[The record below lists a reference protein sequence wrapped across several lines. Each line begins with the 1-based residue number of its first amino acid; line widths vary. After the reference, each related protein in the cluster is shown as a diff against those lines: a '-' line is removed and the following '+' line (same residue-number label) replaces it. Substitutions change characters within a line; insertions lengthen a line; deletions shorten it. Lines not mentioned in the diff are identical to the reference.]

1 MTEKTAAA
9 QKLVPAPV
17 IKEVAAPAKVEKVEK
32 KEVKPAAEKPAKKEK
47 VVAPAANDDKD
58 IRGGGN
64 NRGFAPRRYYGHV
77 EMPKVAPGEDAVF
90 DNGASNGFRFRNAP
104 TPEELAHLAKSKIER
119 EITDKE
125 LSQLPGNA
133 VVVFGHLLTPAET
146 GRVLRRGDLESRDL
160 FPSSYHLIS
169 GQAVD
174 PKLIGAEFD
183 LYRFNLNGRHH
194 TIYVG
199 GDSKV
204 NIKSIG
210 DDCYYDLLENNREGI
225 NRDGPALVVL
235 YNSESDSDTF
245 FGESSMVNVKTTACM
260 LSSSHLVVNPESEES
275 KASRPWGFAG
285 GGSGVHKIEVGE
297 SYERVQLEQ
306 SSAIDC
312 KLTGGAYYFSHL
324 TKTKIRSNT
333 FVKTRRLYSNHTSII
348 GNNIFLGGVTVN
360 NSLLK
365 ASRDVRIANQTL
377 EGVSIDATGI
387 FARNKFAIT
396 KIDLPNNWVS
406 ELNLVRVSPTEVE
419 LSTRFNRS
427 SVTIE
432 IGDDQWSISERIE
445 NWMKTDEANL
455 FDSNRRSGKVDDDV
469 IIQSII
475 RYVTDTITSR
485 LNVIRTLD
493 RVMEMAQEIEGD
505 KNYRHEFNGF

>member
-1 MTEKTAAA
+1 MTDKAAA
-9 QKLVPAPV
+9 LKLVPTPV
-17 IKEVAAPAKVEKVEK
+17 VKEVAAPAKAEKVEK
-32 KEVKPAAEKPAKKEK
+32 KEVKTPAEKPAKKEK
-47 VVAPAANDDKD
+47 VAAPAANDTTPA
-58 IRGGGN
+58 RA
-64 NRGFAPRRYYGHV
+64 FPPRRFSGN

-104 TPEELAHLAKSKIER
+104 TPEELARLAKSKIAR

-146 GRVLRRGDLESRDL
+146 GRVLRRPDQDTHNGFMLP
-160 FPSSYHLIS
+160 FNLIS

-210 DDCYYDLLENNREGI
+210 DDCYYDLFENRREGVD
-225 NRDGPALVVL
+225 REGPALAVL
-235 YNSESDSDTF
+235 YNSESDGDVF
-245 FGESSMVNVKTTACM
+245 FGESSLVNVKTINCM
-260 LSSSHLVVNPESEES
+260 LSSSHLVVNPESLES
-275 KASRPWGFAG
+275 KASRAWGSFG
-285 GGSGVHKIEVGE
+285 GAGVHKIEPGE
-297 SYERVQLEQ
+297 TYERVQMEQ
-306 SSAIDC
+306 SSAVDC
-312 KLTGGAYYFSHL
+312 KLTAGAYYFSHL
-324 TKTKIRSNT
+324 TKTKVRSNT
-333 FVKTRRLYSNHTSII
+333 HVKTRRLYANHSSII

-365 ASRDVRIANQTL
+365 ASRDIRIANQTIENASL
-377 EGVSIDATGI
+377 DVTGV

-475 RYVTDTITSR
+475 RYVTDTISSR